1 MKNDELEG
9 RREETG
15 GKSEIERL
23 YIIRGFCYGKHVFRK
38 GIPPMMMHKILLAS
52 AALVIP
58 LILLNP
64 VHAAD
69 RRGQDVKP
77 PASPEEATASLSS
90 PPDAKKIGEV
100 LVSGNDRVEED
111 AIRVYIK
118 SLVGEPLDPQKID
131 ADIRAI
137 YGMGFFKDVEARV
150 TEQNGKTTLTYRVS
164 ERPLLREVRIEG
176 NKAIA
181 KDELEAKLKI
191 HPRTILN
198 PVKIRRGIEE
208 AKKEYE
214 KKGHLDAD
222 ITYRTEVGES
232 GETILT
238 FTIAENEKIGI
249 KEMLFEGNEA
259 FTSDQLRSILA
270 TRQKNFLSRFMNTG
284 VLNRDAL
291 KTDTERLTAF
301 YYDNGYI
308 NVRIDEPKVERKED
322 GLYVTVRIDEG
333 QQFTIGEI
341 GFAGEVPGGEEEA
354 KRRIALE
361 TGKTFKAS
369 TLRDDV
375 FRLTGYF
382 SDQGFAFVNVEPET
396 DVRPDEK
403 VVNIRY
409 RVDQGP
415 EVFVDRVEI
424 AGNTKTRDKVIRR
437 ELRVEEQTLFSAS
450 ALQVSK
456 ARVQRLG
463 FFEDVNLATQ
473 RGAKNDLLNVLVDVK
488 EAQTGA
494 FSVGAG
500 FNSSTSIIASARVQE
515 NNLLGRGQQ
524 LVVGASIGTR
534 YKNSVIS
541 FSDPY
546 AFDTRFSL
554 GADLFDWRFAFE
566 DFDRS
571 GTGGGVRVSYPLT
584 ALGYGSLWGFGLEDV
599 YVGLNYQYEQS
610 DISDFDD
617 ITPPAIRAEKGTA
630 TTGLVTP
637 NFSRNTLNHPQDPTA
652 GSFQQLSF
660 GYAGLGGSTDYKKVE
675 LELRYFIPLYRS
687 PRWGQFTLMTGGF
700 FGYGAGDIDFTEENH
715 IGTQQVR
722 VLKNDLPL
730 FDRYFPGGINSI
742 RGFGERSLGPRER
755 VTVLVDE
762 DGETRP
768 KTYRRPIGGSE
779 EIILNNE
786 ISFPI
791 VQQLNLKGVLFSDIG
806 NAFTHEEGLDLSDLR
821 YSVGAGVRWR
831 SPFGPIRVEMGRALN
846 AKSDERTSTIHFSFG
861 GFGIGQGGGRY
872 YGGGGGNSS
881 PF

>member
-1 MKNDELEG
+1 
-9 RREETG
+9 
-15 GKSEIERL
+15 
-23 YIIRGFCYGKHVFRK
+23 
-38 GIPPMMMHKILLAS
+38 MMMHKILLAS
-52 AALVIP
+52 AALVIS
-58 LILLNP
+58 LILVSP
-64 VHAAD
+64 VPAAD
-69 RRGQDVKP
+69 RDGQDIKTL
-77 PASPEEATASLSS
+77 ASPAGPAKSLSS
-90 PPDAKKIGEV
+90 ASGAKKIDEI
-100 LVSGNDRVEED
+100 LVSGNDRVEEE

-118 SLVGEPLDPQKID
+118 SLVGESLDQQKVD

-164 ERPLLREVRIEG
+164 ERPLIREVRIEG

-181 KDELEAKLKI
+181 KDELETKLKI

-222 ITYRTEVGES
+222 ITYRTETSES

-249 KEMLFEGNEA
+249 KELLFEGNEA
-259 FTSDQLRSILA
+259 FTSDQLRSIIA
-270 TRQKNFLSRFMNTG
+270 TRQKNFLSRFLSTG

-308 NVRIDEPKVERKED
+308 NVRIDEPKVERRED

-333 QQFTIGEI
+333 QQFTIGEV
-341 GFAGEVPGGEEEA
+341 GFTGEVPGGEEEA

-361 TGKTFKAS
+361 KGKTFKAS
-369 TLRDDV
+369 ILRDDV

-396 DVRPDEK
+396 SVNPDEK
-403 VVNIRY
+403 VVNIHY

-415 EVFVDRVEI
+415 EVYVDRVEI

-456 ARVQRLG
+456 ERVQRLG

-500 FNSSTSIIASARVQE
+500 FNSSTSIIATARIQE
-515 NNLLGRGQQ
+515 NNFLGRGQQ
-524 LVVGASIGTR
+524 LVLGASIGTR
-534 YKNSVIS
+534 YKNSILS
-541 FSDPY
+541 FADPY

-584 ALGYGSLWGFGLEDV
+584 ALGYGSLWGYGLEDV
-599 YVGLNYQYEQS
+599 YAGLNYQYEQS
-610 DISDFDD
+610 KISDFDH

-630 TTGLVTP
+630 TTGLLTP

-660 GYAGLGGSTDYKKVE
+660 GFAGLGGSTDYKKVE
-675 LELRYFIPLYRS
+675 LELRYFLPLYRS

-755 VTVLVDE
+755 VTVLVDD
-762 DGETRP
+762 DGELRP

-786 ISFPI
+786 IVFPI
-791 VQQLNLKGVLFSDIG
+791 VQQLNLKGVVFSDIG

-821 YSVGAGVRWR
+821 YSVGAGIRWR

-872 YGGGGGNSS
+872 YGGGGNSS

>member
-1 MKNDELEG
+1 
-9 RREETG
+9 
-15 GKSEIERL
+15 
-23 YIIRGFCYGKHVFRK
+23 
-38 GIPPMMMHKILLAS
+38 MMMPKLLLAS
-52 AALVIP
+52 ALLVIS
-58 LILLNP
+58 LIL
-64 VHAAD
+64 VASVYAAD
-69 RRGQDVKP
+69 GDGQAVQAP
-77 PASPEEATASLSS
+77 PSATPSSDTSPVTA
-90 PPDAKKIGEV
+90 DTKTIGAV
-100 LVSGNDRVEED
+100 LVGGNDRVEEE

-118 SLVGEPLDPQKID
+118 SLVGEPLDPQKVD

-150 TEQNGKTTLTYRVS
+150 AEQDGKTTLTYQVN

-176 NKAIA
+176 NKALA
-181 KDELEAKLKI
+181 KDELETKLKI

-198 PVKIRRGIEE
+198 PVKIRRGVEE
-208 AKKEYE
+208 VKKEYE

-222 ITYRTEVGES
+222 ITYRTETNEA

-249 KEMLFEGNEA
+249 KELLFEGNSA
-259 FTSDQLRSILA
+259 FTTDQLRSVIA
-270 TRQKNFLSRFMNTG
+270 TKQKNFLSRFLSTG

-333 QQFTIGEI
+333 EQFTIGEI
-341 GFAGEVPGGEEEA
+341 GFTGDVPGGEEEA
-354 KRRIALE
+354 KRRITLE
-361 TGKTFKAS
+361 KGKTFKAS
-369 TLRDDV
+369 ILRDDV

-396 DVRPDEK
+396 AVNPEEK
-403 VVNIRY
+403 VVNIHY
-409 RVDQGP
+409 RVDKGP
-415 EVFVDRVEI
+415 EVYVDRIEI

-437 ELRVEEQTLFSAS
+437 ELRIEEQALFSAS

-456 ARVQRLG
+456 ERVQRLG
-463 FFEDVNLATQ
+463 YFEGVNIATQ

-500 FNSSTSIIASARVQE
+500 FNSSTSIVASARVQE
-515 NNLLGRGQQ
+515 NNLMGRGQQ
-524 LVVGASIGTR
+524 LVIGASIGTR
-534 YKNSVIS
+534 YKNTILS

-571 GTGGGVRVSYPLT
+571 GTGGGLRMSYPL
-584 ALGYGSLWGFGLEDV
+584 ASLGFESAWGYPLEDV
-599 YVGLNYQYEQS
+599 YFGMNYQWERS
-610 DISDFDD
+610 KISNFDG
-617 ITPPAIRAEKGTA
+617 ITPSAIRAERGKHTS
-630 TTGLVTP
+630 GLITP
-637 NFSRNTLNHPQDPTA
+637 NFSRNTLNNPMDPTT

-660 GYAGLGGSTDYKKVE
+660 GYAGIGGSTDYKKAE
-675 LELRYFIPLYRS
+675 LEARFFLPLYRS
-687 PRWGQFTLMTGGF
+687 QRWGQFTLMTGGF
-700 FGYGAGDIDFTEENH
+700 FGYGAGDIDFTEEAH
-715 IGTQQVR
+715 IGSQRAR
-722 VLKNDLPL
+722 VLRNDLPL

-742 RGFGERSLGPRER
+742 RGFGERSLGPRQR
-755 VTVLVDE
+755 VTVVLNDE
-762 DGETRP
+762 DGGRR

-779 EIILNNE
+779 ELIINNE
-786 ISFPI
+786 ILFPI
-791 VQQLNLKGVLFSDIG
+791 VQQLNLKGVLFADLG
-806 NAFTHEEGLDLSDLR
+806 NAFTHEQGIDISDLR
-821 YSVGAGVRWR
+821 YSVGAGIRWR
-831 SPFGPIRVEMGRALN
+831 SPFGPIRIEMGRALN
-846 AKSDERTSTIHFSFG
+846 AKSNERTSTVHFSFG

-872 YGGGGGNSS
+872 YGGGGGGNAS